1 MRSIVNVICVIILL
15 QMTGSVQAQQP
26 DRVEQRLEQLQRE
39 LQLSAEQTQQ
49 IRTILENAQKQAEA
63 ARQEYRGDRVSA
75 RKATEDRQKMTDQM
89 ILNVLD
95 KKQKATY
102 QSMMSSRGRNRG
114 LDALITRLK
123 LTPEQATRVEIIW
136 NESRD
141 KIAKLRQQRGMRDH
155 REMMRTI
162 RDIIHE
168 RDKKI
173 EKILNKE
180 QKNEFNK
187 IKDERRQN
195 MGQRRGN
202 RRRF

>member
-123 LTPEQATRVEIIW
+123 LTPEQATRVEVIW